1 MRGREKRNKRIFTL
15 LLLLL
20 AISVGYAAIA
30 TTLKINGSS
39 SIKSAKWDVYW
50 ENPQVLSG
58 SVTNTA
64 PTLSESDTKA
74 TFNVTLNEPGDY
86 YEFTIDAVNN
96 GSLDAKIDTNGI
108 VKQVKNAS
116 GEVVTPTILKYEV
129 TNNDQEH
136 TELQEGHI
144 LAKKSGSTP
153 TKETYRVRVEYRNDS
168 GINPSDL
175 DDSNDLVFTI
185 EFSVKYVQ
193 GPKGATPSPQPSG
206 SISYVTRQTEGQITP
221 GDVVKIGDSE
231 NFYVLSSDSTTTTLL
246 AKYNL
251 LVGYETDDWGSTYTS
266 MTAANT
272 SGYGLQ
278 SSSAYGFDGN
288 VGEYKGMVAFSQTN
302 YWDDGDGNLVSP
314 YNANGASYS
323 GNPYPSIYNKTIK
336 TAPDFTNDGFETSG
350 YSIAYYVE
358 EYVDK
363 LIEMGAPSTTEGRL
377 LKYEEAE
384 AKKNI
389 QDSGTSIILGDN
401 KSYWLGSANYE
412 YYPLNVQGSDY
423 NDTIDYYNSEYCG
436 VRPVIEIPT
445 SALQ

>member
-1 MRGREKRNKRIFTL
+1 MRRRESKTKYLLIL
-15 LLLLL
+15 LLLI
-20 AISVGYAAIA
+20 AVGYAAIA
-30 TTLKINGSS
+30 TTLKINGSADV
-39 SIKSAKWDVYW
+39 KSARWDVYW

-74 TFNVTLNEPGDY
+74 TFDVTLNEPGDY

-96 GSLDAKIDTNGI
+96 GSLDAKIDTDGI
-108 VKQVKNAS
+108 VKQVKNSS
-116 GEVVTPTILKYEV
+116 GEVVNPTILKYEV

-136 TELQEGHI
+136 TAIQEGHI
-144 LAKKSGSTP
+144 LAKKSGNTP

-168 GINPSDL
+168 GINPEDL
-175 DDSNDLVFTI
+175 DDNDLVFTI

-206 SISYVTRQTEGQITP
+206 AISYVTRQTEGQITP

-231 NFYVLSSDSTTTTLL
+231 NFYVLSSDSNTTTLL

-251 LVGYETDDWGSTYTS
+251 LVGNETDDWGNTFTP

-272 SGYGLQ
+272 PGYGLQ
-278 SSSAYGFDGN
+278 SDTAFGWRDATI
-288 VGEYKGMVAFSQTN
+288 EYKGMVAFSATN

-314 YNANGASYS
+314 YNANGASYD

-336 TAPDFTNDGFETSG
+336 TAPDFTNDGFGTSG

-363 LIEMGAPSTTEGRL
+363 LVEMGAPSTIEGRIL
-377 LKYEEAE
+377 TYEEAD

-389 QDSGTSIILGDN
+389 QDSGASIILGN
-401 KSYWLGSANYE
+401 NQSYWIGSADYE
-412 YYPLNVQGSDY
+412 LYPFTVDGGDFN
-423 NDTIDYYNSEYCG
+423 NSISYDNADSYG